1 LAFTNWALVFV
12 QNPLKI
18 IYLKNGKIKCLMYL
32 RQTLI
37 PMRFQAIQT
46 AQSRK
51 ISKVKTDVSDIP
63 NLFGSLVFG
72 PDAMKEYLGKEAY
85 RAVNDSIKTGLPLH
99 RDIAQKI
106 ADGMKQW
113 ALEKGAT
120 SFSHWFQPLT
130 GLTAEKHDS
139 FYEVWGGKAIEKFSA
154 GSLVQQEPDASS
166 LPSGGLRN
174 TFEARGYTAWD
185 PSSPAFIME
194 KASGK
199 TLCIPTIFV
208 SYHGEALD
216 YKAPLLKTMALLNKA
231 ATQVCNYFDK
241 NVTHVGASLGIEQEY
256 FLVDKALYDARPD
269 LVMTGRTVFG
279 HAPAKGQ
286 QMDDHYFGAIPARV
300 FNFMYDLELES
311 MKLGIPLRTRHNE
324 VAPGQYECAPMFEE
338 INLAVDHNQLL
349 MDLMEEIGRKHGFKS
364 IVHEKPFAGINGSG
378 KHNNWS
384 LITNTGVNL
393 LSPGSNPNSNLQ
405 FLTFFINTIKAF
417 HDSAPILRASIA
429 SASNDHR
436 LGANEAPPAIMS
448 AFIGSTLTKVL
459 NDFKSNKKTTEKA
472 SNNEVISIHNLPE
485 ILKDN
490 TDRNRTSPF
499 AFTGNKFEFRAVGSS
514 ENCGRPM
521 IALNAA
527 VANQLIQF
535 KKDVDA
541 LVAKKK
547 KTEDAI
553 FEVLKGYLKSSEKVL
568 FEGNGYSDEWAAEAE
583 KRGLQNVK
591 NSVDSLD
598 AYLSKMAEDIFVKN
612 GIFTK
617 EELHARY
624 EIKLEDYIKKIQIEG
639 RIMDELVYTHIMPA
653 ALHYQKRLADTINSM
668 LASGANKASTKGLS
682 EILNEVATHTNAL
695 KASTDKMV
703 DERRKANTIDDAKKK
718 AQTYCNKVKGLFD
731 EIRLHADKLEHL
743 IDDDLWKLPK
753 YREILFVR

>member
-1 LAFTNWALVFV
+1 MLVLSS
-12 QNPLKI
+12 QNF
-18 IYLKNGKIKCLMYL
+18 
-32 RQTLI
+32 LI
-37 PMRFQAIQT
+37 MRFQAIQT

-51 ISKVKTDVSDIP
+51 ISKVKTDISDIP
-63 NLFGSLVFG
+63 ALFGSNVFG
-72 PDAMKEYLGKEAY
+72 HDAMKEYLGKEAFK
-85 RAVNDSIKTGLPLH
+85 AVHEAIKTGLPIQ
-99 RDIAQKI
+99 RDVAQKI

-139 FYEVWGGKAIEKFSA
+139 FYEVWDGKAIEKFSA

-241 NVTHVGASLGIEQEY
+241 NVKHVGASLGIEQEY
-256 FLVDKALYDARPD
+256 FLVDKAIYDARPD
-269 LVMTGRTVFG
+269 LIMTGRTVFG
-279 HAPAKGQ
+279 HAPARGQ
-286 QMDDHYFGAIPARV
+286 QMDDHYFGAIPSRV

-349 MDLMEEIGRKHGFKS
+349 MDLMEELGRKHGFKALL
-364 IVHEKPFAGINGSG
+364 HEKPFAGINGSG

-384 LITNTGVNL
+384 LITDTGVNL
-393 LSPGSNPNSNLQ
+393 LSPGSNPNANLQ

-417 HDSAPILRASIA
+417 HDSAPVLRASIA

-459 NDFKSNKKTTEKA
+459 NDFKSNKKTADKGA
-472 SNNEVISIHNLPE
+472 DAEVINIHNLPE

-527 VANQLIQF
+527 VASQLIQF

-553 FEVLKGYLKSSEKVL
+553 HEVLKGYLKASEKVL

-583 KRGLQNVK
+583 KRGLQNIK

-598 AYLSKMAEDIFVKN
+598 SYLSKTADDIFVKT

-624 EIKLEDYIKKIQIEG
+624 EIKLEDYVKKIQIEG
-639 RIMDELVYTHIMPA
+639 RIMDELVYTHILPS

-668 LASGANKASTKGLS
+668 LASGATKASVKGLTDL
-682 EILNEVATHTNAL
+682 LNEMAGHTNGL
-695 KASTDKMV
+695 KTSTDKMV
-703 DERRKANTIDDAKKK
+703 DERKAANTITDTKKK
-718 AQTYCNKVKGLFD
+718 AQAYCNKVKVSFD
-731 EIRLHADKLEHL
+731 VIRRHADKLEHL

>member
-1 LAFTNWALVFV
+1 
-12 QNPLKI
+12 
-18 IYLKNGKIKCLMYL
+18 
-32 RQTLI
+32 
-37 PMRFQAIQT
+37 MRFQAIQI

-51 ISKVKTDVSDIP
+51 FPKVKTDVSDIP
-63 NLFGSLVFG
+63 SLFGMNVFG
-72 PDAMKEYLGKEAY
+72 HDAMKEYLSKEAFK
-85 RAVNDSIKTGLPLH
+85 AVNEAIKESRTVP
-99 RDIAQKI
+99 RDIAQKV
-106 ADGMKQW
+106 ADGMKSW
-113 ALEKGAT
+113 ALDKGAT
-120 SFSHWFQPLT
+120 SFTHWFQPLT

-139 FYEVWGGKAIEKFSA
+139 FYEVWDGKAIEKFSA

-216 YKAPLLKTMALLNKA
+216 YKAPLLKTMALINTA

-241 NVTHVGASLGIEQEY
+241 NVKHVGSSLGIEQEY
-256 FLVDKALYDARPD
+256 FLIDKAVYDARPD
-269 LVMTGRTVFG
+269 IIMTGRTVFG
-279 HAPAKGQ
+279 HAPSKGQ
-286 QMDDHYFGAIPARV
+286 QMEDHYFGAIPSRT

-349 MDLMEEIGRKHGFKS
+349 MDLMEEVGRKHGFK
-364 IVHEKPFAGINGSG
+364 VLLHEKPFAGVNGSG

-384 LITNTGVNL
+384 LITDTGVNL
-393 LSPGSNPNSNLQ
+393 LSPGNDPASNLQ

-417 HDSAPILRASIA
+417 HDSAPVLRASIA

-459 NDFKSNKKTTEKA
+459 KDFEANKKTAVKP
-472 SNNEVISIHNLPE
+472 SDNKIINVHNLPD
-485 ILKDN
+485 ILVDN

-527 VANQLIQF
+527 VANQLIKF
-535 KKDVDA
+535 KKEVDA
-541 LVAKKK
+541 LISKKK
-547 KTEDAI
+547 KPEEAI
-553 FEVLKGYLKSSEKVL
+553 VEVLKGYLKDSKKVL
-568 FEGNGYSDEWAAEAE
+568 FEGNGYSDEWAAEAK
-583 KRGLQNVK
+583 KRGLQNIK
-591 NSVDSLD
+591 NSVEAVD
-598 AYLSKMAEDIFVKN
+598 AYLSKTADEIFVKT

-617 EELHARY
+617 SELHARY

-639 RIMDELVYTHIMPA
+639 RIMDELAHTHIIPA
-653 ALHYQKRLADTINSM
+653 AVAYQTRLADAINSM
-668 LASGANKASTKGLS
+668 TQAGIAKTSLKTLTELLKEISGH
-682 EILNEVATHTNAL
+682 LNEFKTAVDN
-695 KASTDKMV
+695 MV
-703 DERRKANTIDDAKKK
+703 EERKAANNLSDTKQK
-718 AQTYCNKVKGLFD
+718 AMAYCHKVQVTFD
-731 EIRLHADKLEHL
+731 KIRRHADKMEML
-743 IDDDLWKLPK
+743 IDDDLWTLVK
-753 YREILFVR
+753 YRELLFVR

>member
-1 LAFTNWALVFV
+1 
-12 QNPLKI
+12 
-18 IYLKNGKIKCLMYL
+18 
-32 RQTLI
+32 
-37 PMRFQAIQT
+37 MRFQALQT

-51 ISKVKTDVSDIP
+51 ILKVKTDVSDIP
-63 NLFGSLVFG
+63 ALFGSNVFG
-72 PDAMKEYLGKEAY
+72 HDAMKEYLSKEAFK
-85 RAVNDSIKTGLPLH
+85 AVNEAVKAGTTVQ
-99 RDIAQKI
+99 RDIAQKV
-106 ADGMKQW
+106 ADGMKRW

-139 FYEVWGGKAIEKFSA
+139 FYEVWDGKAIEKFSA

-185 PSSPAFIME
+185 PSSPAFIIE
-194 KASGK
+194 KTSGK

-241 NVTHVGASLGIEQEY
+241 NVKHVGASLGIEQEY
-256 FLVDKALYDARPD
+256 FLVDKALHDARPD
-269 LVMTGRTVFG
+269 LIMTGRTVFG

-286 QMDDHYFGAIPARV
+286 QMEDHYFGAIPARV

-364 IVHEKPFAGINGSG
+364 LVHEKPFAGINGSG

-384 LITNTGVNL
+384 LITDTGVNL
-393 LSPGSNPNSNLQ
+393 LSPGTNPNSNLQ
-405 FLTFFINTIKAF
+405 FLTFFITTIKAF
-417 HDSAPILRASIA
+417 HDCAPILRASIA

-448 AFIGSTLTKVL
+448 VFIGSTLTKVVS
-459 NDFKSNKKTTEKA
+459 DFESNKKTAPKA
-472 SNNEVISIHNLPE
+472 SDNKVINVHNLPD
-485 ILKDN
+485 IMVDN

-527 VANQLIQF
+527 VANQLIKF
-535 KKDVDA
+535 KKEVDA
-541 LVAKKK
+541 LVAKKTK
-547 KTEDAI
+547 LEDAI
-553 FEVLKGYLKSSEKVL
+553 HQVLKGYLKESKKVL
-568 FEGNGYSDEWAAEAE
+568 FEGNGYSDEWAEEAK
-583 KRGLQNVK
+583 KRGLENIK

-598 AYLSKMAEDIFVKN
+598 SYLSKMADEIFVKN

-617 EELHARY
+617 SELHARY
-624 EIKLEDYIKKIQIEG
+624 EIKLEDFVKKIQIEG
-639 RIMDELVYTHIMPA
+639 RIMDELVHTHILPSA
-653 ALHYQKRLADTINSM
+653 ILYQKRLADTIQSIT
-668 LASGANKASTKGLS
+668 LAGVAKADSKGLVD
-682 EILNEVATHTNAL
+682 LLKEVSKHTNEL
-695 KASTDKMV
+695 KIAVDMMVEQRKQANVITD
-703 DERRKANTIDDAKKK
+703 TKKK
-718 AQTYCNKVKGLFD
+718 ALAYCNIVRASFD
-731 EIRLHADKLEHL
+731 VIRNHADKLEHL

-753 YREILFVR
+753 YRELLFVR

>member
-1 LAFTNWALVFV
+1 
-12 QNPLKI
+12 
-18 IYLKNGKIKCLMYL
+18 
-32 RQTLI
+32 
-37 PMRFQAIQT
+37 MRFQAIQT

-51 ISKVKTDVSDIP
+51 ILKVKTDVSDIP
-63 NLFGSLVFG
+63 SLYGSSVFG
-72 PDAMKEYLGKEAY
+72 HDAMKEYLSKEAFK
-85 RAVNDSIKTGLPLH
+85 AVNEAVRKGTTVQ
-99 RDIAQKI
+99 RDIAQKV
-106 ADGMKQW
+106 ADGMKRW

-120 SFSHWFQPLT
+120 SFTHWFQPLT

-139 FYEVWGGKAIEKFSA
+139 FYEVWDGKAIEKFSA

-185 PSSPAFIME
+185 PSSPAFIIE

-216 YKAPLLKTMALLNKA
+216 YKAPLLKTMALLSKA
-231 ATQVCNYFDK
+231 ASEVCNYFDK
-241 NVTHVGASLGIEQEY
+241 KVNHVGSSLGIEQEY
-256 FLVDKALYDARPD
+256 FLVDKALHDARPD

-300 FNFMYDLELES
+300 FNFMYDLELEC

-349 MDLMEEIGRKHGFKS
+349 MDLMEEVGRKHGFKALL
-364 IVHEKPFAGINGSG
+364 HEKPFAGINGSG

-393 LSPGSNPNSNLQ
+393 LSPGADPSTNLQ
-405 FLTFFINTIKAF
+405 FLTFFIIAIKAF
-417 HDSAPILRASIA
+417 QESSSILRASIA

-448 AFIGSTLTKVL
+448 VFIGTTLTKVL
-459 NDFKSNKKTTEKA
+459 MDFEANKKTAPKA
-472 SNNEVISIHNLPE
+472 SDNKVINVHNLPD
-485 ILKDN
+485 IMVDN

-527 VANQLIQF
+527 MADQLIKF
-535 KKDVDA
+535 KKSVDA
-541 LVAKKK
+541 LIAKKK
-547 KTEDAI
+547 KQEDAI
-553 FEVLKGYLKSSEKVL
+553 QEVLKGYLKDSKKVL
-568 FEGNGYSDEWAAEAE
+568 FEGNGYSDEWAEEAK
-583 KRGLQNVK
+583 KRGLENIK
-591 NSVDSLD
+591 NSVDSFD
-598 AYLSKMAEDIFVKN
+598 SYLSKAAEEIFVKN

-617 EELHARY
+617 AELHARY

-639 RIMDELVYTHIMPA
+639 RIMDELVYTHILPA
-653 ALHYQKRLADTINSM
+653 AMQYQHRLAEAI
-668 LASGANKASTKGLS
+668 
-682 EILNEVATHTNAL
+682 VATTNAGISKANNSAMIDLLKEVSGHTNGL
-695 KASTDKMV
+695 KTSVDRMV
-703 DERRKANTIDDAKKK
+703 EERKKSNNIDDSKKK
-718 AQTYCNKVKGLFD
+718 ALAYCNNVKPIFD
-731 EIRLHADKLEHL
+731 EIRRHADKLEHL

>member
-1 LAFTNWALVFV
+1 
-12 QNPLKI
+12 
-18 IYLKNGKIKCLMYL
+18 
-32 RQTLI
+32 
-37 PMRFQAIQT
+37 MRFKAIQV
-46 AQSRK
+46 AQSRT
-51 ISKVKTDVSDIP
+51 IPQINTDVTDIP
-63 NLFGSLVFG
+63 SLFGINTFG
-72 PDAMKEYLGKEAY
+72 KEAMKEYLSKDVYESVNKTIKAGKT
-85 RAVNDSIKTGLPLH
+85 IQ
-99 RDIAQKI
+99 RDIAQKV
-106 ADGMKQW
+106 ADGMKRW
-113 ALEKGAT
+113 ALDKGAI
-120 SFSHWFQPLT
+120 SFTHWFQPLT

-139 FYEVWGGKAIEKFSA
+139 FYEVWEGKAIEKFSA
-154 GSLVQQEPDASS
+154 NSLSQQEPDASS

-216 YKAPLLKTMALLNKA
+216 YKAPLLKTMALLSNA
-231 ATQVCNYFDK
+231 ATAVCNYFDNTVK
-241 NVTHVGASLGIEQEY
+241 HVGASLGIEQEY
-256 FLVDKALYDARPD
+256 FLIDRALYDARPD
-269 LVMTGRTVFG
+269 LVLTGRTVLG
-279 HAPAKGQ
+279 QSPAKGQ
-286 QMDDHYFGAIPARV
+286 QLEDHYFGAIPSRV

-349 MDLMEEIGRKHGFKS
+349 MDLMEEVGRKHGFK
-364 IVHEKPFAGINGSG
+364 VLLHEKPFAGINGSG

-384 LITNTGVNL
+384 LITDKGNNL
-393 LSPGSNPNSNLQ
+393 LSPGNDPLSNLQ
-405 FLTFFINTIKAF
+405 FLTFFINIIKAF
-417 HDSAPILRASIA
+417 DYSAPLLRASIA
-429 SASNDHR
+429 SAANDHR

-448 AFIGSTLTKVL
+448 VFIGSTLTKVL
-459 NDFKSNKKTTEKA
+459 NDFEAGKKSKTENDNKKI
-472 SNNEVISIHNLPE
+472 NIHNLPD
-485 ILKDN
+485 ILVDN

-527 VANQLIQF
+527 VANQLIAF

-541 LVAKKK
+541 LIAKKK

-553 FEVLKGYLKSSEKVL
+553 KEVLKSYLKTSKKVL
-568 FEGNGYSDEWAAEAE
+568 FEGNGYSDEWAAEAK
-583 KRGLQNVK
+583 KRGLENIK
-591 NSVDSLD
+591 NTIGSLEI
-598 AYLSKMAEDIFVKN
+598 YLSKMADDIFVKN

-639 RIMDELVYTHIMPA
+639 RILEEMVYTLVIPA
-653 ALHYQKRLADTINSM
+653 AIEYQKKLADSCNSSVNAGISKKNMKQTLDFLEEIWSLTEM
-668 LASGANKASTKGLS
+668 LKK
-682 EILNEVATHTNAL
+682 EV
-695 KASTDKMV
+695 DIMV
-703 DERRKANTIDDAKKK
+703 EHRKKANVLTDTTKK
-718 AQTYCNKVKGLFD
+718 AKAYCNNVKPCFD
-731 EIRLHADKLEHL
+731 IIRKCSDKLERY
-743 IDDDLWKLPK
+743 IDNDIWKVLK
-753 YREILFVR
+753 YRELLFVK

>member
-1 LAFTNWALVFV
+1 
-12 QNPLKI
+12 
-18 IYLKNGKIKCLMYL
+18 
-32 RQTLI
+32 
-37 PMRFQAIQT
+37 MRFQAIQT

-51 ISKVKTDVSDIP
+51 ICKVKTDISDIP
-63 NLFGSLVFG
+63 ALFGSNVFG
-72 PDAMKEYLGKEAY
+72 HDAMKEYLGKEAFK
-85 RAVNDSIKTGLPLH
+85 AVNEAVKTGLPIQ
-99 RDIAQKI
+99 RDVAQKI

-139 FYEVWGGKAIEKFSA
+139 FYEVWDGKAIEKFSA

-241 NVTHVGASLGIEQEY
+241 NVKHVGASLGIEQEY
-256 FLVDKALYDARPD
+256 FLVDKAIYDARPD
-269 LVMTGRTVFG
+269 LIMTGRTVFG
-279 HAPAKGQ
+279 HAPARGQ
-286 QMDDHYFGAIPARV
+286 QMDDHYFGAIPSRV

-349 MDLMEEIGRKHGFKS
+349 MDLMEELGRKHGFKALL
-364 IVHEKPFAGINGSG
+364 HEKPFAGINGSG

-384 LITNTGVNL
+384 LITDTGVNL
-393 LSPGSNPNSNLQ
+393 LSPGSNPNANLQ

-417 HDSAPILRASIA
+417 HDSAPVLRASIA

-459 NDFKSNKKTTEKA
+459 NDFKSNKKISDKSTD
-472 SNNEVISIHNLPE
+472 NEVINIHNLPE

-521 IALNAA
+521 ITLNAA
-527 VANQLIQF
+527 VACQLIQF

-553 FEVLKGYLKSSEKVL
+553 HEVLKGYLKASEKVL
-568 FEGNGYSDEWAAEAE
+568 FEGNGYSEEWAVEAE
-583 KRGLQNVK
+583 KRGLQNIK

-598 AYLSKMAEDIFVKN
+598 SYLGKNADEIFVKT

-639 RIMDELVYTHIMPA
+639 RIMDELVYTHFLPA
-653 ALHYQKRLADTINSM
+653 ALQYQKRLADTINSM
-668 LASGANKASTKGLS
+668 ISSGSTKTSIKGLADL
-682 EILNEVATHTNAL
+682 LNEIAGHTNNL
-695 KASTDKMV
+695 KTSTDNMV
-703 DERRKANTIDDAKKK
+703 DERKAANNISDTKQK
-718 AQTYCNKVKGLFD
+718 AQAYCNKVKVSFD
-731 EIRLHADKLEHL
+731 LIRRHADKLEHL

>member
-1 LAFTNWALVFV
+1 
-12 QNPLKI
+12 
-18 IYLKNGKIKCLMYL
+18 
-32 RQTLI
+32 
-37 PMRFQAIQT
+37 MRFQAIQT

-51 ISKVKTDVSDIP
+51 ILKVKTDVSDIP
-63 NLFGSLVFG
+63 SLFGSLVFG
-72 PDAMKEYLGKEAY
+72 QDAMKEYLSKDAFK
-85 RAVNDSIKTGLPLH
+85 AVNEAVKAGTTVQ
-99 RDIAQKI
+99 RDIAQKV
-106 ADGMKQW
+106 ADGMKRW
-113 ALEKGAT
+113 ALENGAT

-139 FYEVWGGKAIEKFSA
+139 FYEVWDGKAIEKFSA

-216 YKAPLLKTMALLNKA
+216 YKAPLLKTMALLNNA
-231 ATQVCNYFDK
+231 ATAVCNYFDK
-241 NVTHVGASLGIEQEY
+241 NVKHVGASLGIEQEY
-256 FLVDKALYDARPD
+256 FLVDKALHDARPD
-269 LVMTGRTVFG
+269 LMMTGRTVFG

-349 MDLMEEIGRKHGFKS
+349 MDLMEEVGRRHGFKS
-364 IVHEKPFAGINGSG
+364 LLHEKPFAGINGSG

-384 LITNTGVNL
+384 LITDTGVNL
-393 LSPGSNPNSNLQ
+393 LSPGNNPIENLQ
-405 FLTFFINTIKAF
+405 FLTFFIISIKAF
-417 HDSAPILRASIA
+417 ADAAPILRASIA

-448 AFIGSTLTKVL
+448 VFIGSSLTKVL
-459 NDFKSNKKTTEKA
+459 KDFESNKKGSSKTDDNK
-472 SNNEVISIHNLPE
+472 NKVINVHNLPD
-485 ILKDN
+485 IMVDN

-521 IALNAA
+521 ITLNAA
-527 VANQLIQF
+527 VANQLIKF
-535 KKDVDA
+535 KKEVDA
-541 LVAKKK
+541 LISKKS

-553 FEVLKGYLKSSEKVL
+553 YEVLKGYLKESKKVL
-568 FEGNGYSDEWAAEAE
+568 FEGNGYSEEWAAEAE
-583 KRGLQNVK
+583 KRGLENIK

-598 AYLSKMAEDIFVKN
+598 AYLTKTAEEIFVKN

-617 EELHARY
+617 SELHARY
-624 EIKLEDYIKKIQIEG
+624 EIKLEDYVKKIQIEG
-639 RIMDELVYTHIMPA
+639 RIMDELVHSHILPSAIM
-653 ALHYQKRLADTINSM
+653 YQNRLAETINSVS
-668 LASGANKASTKGLS
+668 AAGVSKAANKGLTD
-682 EILNEVATHTNAL
+682 LLKEVADHTNAL
-695 KASTDKMV
+695 KFAVDNMV
-703 DERRKANTIDDAKKK
+703 EERKKANAIEDSKKK
-718 AQTYCNKVKGLFD
+718 AQAYCNNVKGSFD
-731 EIRLHADKLEHL
+731 VIRRHADKLEHL

>member
-1 LAFTNWALVFV
+1 
-12 QNPLKI
+12 
-18 IYLKNGKIKCLMYL
+18 
-32 RQTLI
+32 
-37 PMRFQAIQT
+37 MRFQAIQT

-51 ISKVKTDVSDIP
+51 ISKVKTDISDIP
-63 NLFGSLVFG
+63 ALFGSNVFG
-72 PDAMKEYLGKEAY
+72 HDAMKDYLSKDAFK
-85 RAVNDSIKTGLPLH
+85 AVNEAIKASSTIQ
-99 RDIAQKI
+99 RDIAQKV
-106 ADGMKQW
+106 ADGMKRW

-139 FYEVWGGKAIEKFSA
+139 FYEVWDGKAIEKFSA

-185 PSSPAFIME
+185 PSSPAFIIE
-194 KASGK
+194 KTSGK

-231 ATQVCNYFDK
+231 ATDVCHYFDK

-256 FLVDKALYDARPD
+256 FLVDKALHDARPD
-269 LVMTGRTVFG
+269 LIMTGRTVFG

-286 QMDDHYFGAIPARV
+286 QMEDHYFGSIPARV
-300 FNFMYDLELES
+300 FNFMYDLELEA

-324 VAPGQYECAPMFEE
+324 VAPAQYECAPMFEE

-349 MDLMEEIGRKHGFKS
+349 MDLMDEVGRKHGFKS
-364 IVHEKPFAGINGSG
+364 LVHEKPFAGVNGSG

-384 LITNTGVNL
+384 LITDTGVNL
-393 LSPGSNPNSNLQ
+393 LSPGSNPNANLQ
-405 FLTFFINTIKAF
+405 FLTFFIVTIKAF
-417 HDSAPILRASIA
+417 HDSAPLLRASIA

-448 AFIGSTLTKVL
+448 AFIGSTLTRVL
-459 NDFKSNKKTTEKA
+459 EDFKSNKKTTDT
-472 SNNEVISIHNLPE
+472 SDDNVVINVHNLPE

-521 IALNAA
+521 ITLNAA
-527 VANQLIQF
+527 VANQLIEF

-541 LVAKKK
+541 LVSKKK

-553 FEVLKGYLKSSEKVL
+553 YEVLIGYLKASEKVL

-583 KRGLQNVK
+583 KRGLENIK
-591 NSVDSLD
+591 NSVESLD
-598 AYLSKMAEDIFVKN
+598 AYLGELADDIFVKN
-612 GIFTK
+612 NIFTK

-624 EIKLEDYIKKIQIEG
+624 EIKLEDYIKKIEIEG
-639 RIMDELVYTHIMPA
+639 SIMDELVYTHIIPSA
-653 ALHYQKRLADTINSM
+653 IIYQKRLADAINAM
-668 LASGANKASTKGLS
+668 IAAGAAKNSSKGLVDL
-682 EILNEVATHTNAL
+682 LNLVSGHLNDL
-695 KASTDKMV
+695 KSSTDKMV
-703 DERRKANTIDDAKKK
+703 IEREKANAIETTREK
-718 AQTYCNKVKGLFD
+718 AMAYCNVVRSLFD
-731 EIRLHADKLEHL
+731 EIRLHADTLEHL

>member
-1 LAFTNWALVFV
+1 
-12 QNPLKI
+12 
-18 IYLKNGKIKCLMYL
+18 
-32 RQTLI
+32 
-37 PMRFQAIQT
+37 MRFQAIQT

-51 ISKVKTDVSDIP
+51 IIKVKTDVSDIP
-63 NLFGSLVFG
+63 SLYGSSVFG
-72 PDAMKEYLGKEAY
+72 QEAMKEYLSKDAFKAVHEAVK
-85 RAVNDSIKTGLPLH
+85 AGTTVK
-99 RDIAQKI
+99 RDLAQKV
-106 ADGMKQW
+106 ADGMKRW
-113 ALEKGAT
+113 ALDNGAT
-120 SFSHWFQPLT
+120 SFTHWFQPLT

-139 FYEVWGGKAIEKFSA
+139 FYEVWDGKAIEKFSA

-185 PSSPAFIME
+185 PSSPAFIIE

-216 YKAPLLKTMALLNKA
+216 YKAPLLKTMALLSKA
-231 ATQVCNYFDK
+231 ASQVCRYFDK
-241 NVTHVGASLGIEQEY
+241 NVHHVGSSLGIEQEY
-256 FLVDKALYDARPD
+256 FLVDKALHDARPD

-324 VAPGQYECAPMFEE
+324 VAPAQYECAPMFEE

-349 MDLMEEIGRKHGFKS
+349 MDLMEEVGRKHGFKALL
-364 IVHEKPFAGINGSG
+364 HEKPFAGINGSG

-384 LITNTGVNL
+384 MITNTGVNL
-393 LSPGSNPNSNLQ
+393 LNPGSDPGSNLQ
-405 FLTFFINTIKAF
+405 FLTFFIITIKAF
-417 HDSAPILRASIA
+417 HDCAPILRASIA

-448 AFIGSTLTKVL
+448 VFIGSTLTKVL
-459 NDFKSNKKTTEKA
+459 KDFESNKKTAAKLSDTK
-472 SNNEVISIHNLPE
+472 VINIHNLPD
-485 ILKDN
+485 IMVDN

-527 VANQLIQF
+527 VADRLLKF
-535 KKDVDA
+535 SKEVDA
-541 LVAKKK
+541 LVARKKK
-547 KTEDAI
+547 PEDAI
-553 FEVLKGYLKSSEKVL
+553 TEVLKSYLKDCKKVL
-568 FEGNGYSDEWAAEAE
+568 FEGNGYSDEWAEEAK
-583 KRGLQNVK
+583 KRGLQNIK
-591 NSVDSLD
+591 NAVDSFD
-598 AYLSKMAEDIFVKN
+598 SYLSKTAEEVFVKN

-617 EELHARY
+617 AELHARY
-624 EIKLEDYIKKIQIEG
+624 EIKLEEYIKKIQIEG
-639 RIMDELVYTHIMPA
+639 RIMDELVYTHILPSA
-653 ALHYQKRLADTINSM
+653 IQYQNRLAGTIQAATLAGIGKTENKSMHDLLKEVTGHINGLKTSVDQMVEERKKANNLNETKGKAHAYCNQVKPLFDTI
-668 LASGANKASTKGLS
+668 
-682 EILNEVATHTNAL
+682 
-695 KASTDKMV
+695 
-703 DERRKANTIDDAKKK
+703 R
-718 AQTYCNKVKGLFD
+718 Y
-731 EIRLHADKLEHL
+731 HADKLEHL

-753 YREILFVR
+753 YRELLFVR

>member
-1 LAFTNWALVFV
+1 
-12 QNPLKI
+12 
-18 IYLKNGKIKCLMYL
+18 
-32 RQTLI
+32 
-37 PMRFQAIQT
+37 MRFQAIQT

-63 NLFGSLVFG
+63 SLFGSNVFG
-72 PDAMKEYLGKEAY
+72 PDAMKEYMSKDALK
-85 RAVNDSIKTGLPLH
+85 AVNEAAKTGSSIQ

-241 NVTHVGASLGIEQEY
+241 NVNNVSASLGIEQEY

-279 HAPAKGQ
+279 HAPARGQ
-286 QMDDHYFGAIPARV
+286 QMDDHYFGAIPSRV

-324 VAPGQYECAPMFEE
+324 VAPGQYECAPMFED

-349 MDLMEEIGRKHGFKS
+349 MDLMEEVGRKHGFKS
-364 IVHEKPFAGINGSG
+364 LLHEKPFAGINGSG

-417 HDSAPILRASIA
+417 HDSAPVLRASIA

-459 NDFKSNKKTTEKA
+459 NDFKTNNKTSKDPA
-472 SNNEVISIHNLPE
+472 DNEVITIHNLPE

-527 VANQLIQF
+527 VANQLLEF
-535 KKDVDA
+535 KQDVDA
-541 LVAKKK
+541 LIAKKK

-553 FEVLKGYLKSSEKVL
+553 FEVLKGYLIASEKAL
-568 FEGNGYSDEWAAEAE
+568 FEGNGYSEEWAEEAE
-583 KRGLQNVK
+583 KRGLENVK
-591 NSVDSLD
+591 NSVESLD
-598 AYLSKMAEDIFVKN
+598 SYLSEIANTIFVKN

-639 RIMDELVYTHIMPA
+639 RIMDELVYTHILPPS
-653 ALHYQKRLADTINSM
+653 LQYQKTLADTINSM
-668 LASGANKASTKGLS
+668 LSSGATKASTHGLS
-682 EILNEVATHTNAL
+682 ELLNEISNHTNSL
-695 KASTDKMV
+695 KMATDLMV
-703 DERRKANTIDDAKKK
+703 NERKLANTIADTKQK
-718 AQTYCNKVKGLFD
+718 AHAYCNKVKASFD
-731 EIRLHADKLEHL
+731 EIRFHADKLEHL

>member
-1 LAFTNWALVFV
+1 
-12 QNPLKI
+12 
-18 IYLKNGKIKCLMYL
+18 
-32 RQTLI
+32 
-37 PMRFQAIQT
+37 MRFQAIQT

-51 ISKVKTDVSDIP
+51 ISKVKTDISDIP
-63 NLFGSLVFG
+63 ALFGSNVFG
-72 PDAMKEYLGKEAY
+72 HDAMKDYLNKDAFK
-85 RAVNDSIKTGLPLH
+85 AVNEAIKTSSTIQ
-99 RDIAQKI
+99 RDIAQKV
-106 ADGMKQW
+106 ADGMKRW
-113 ALEKGAT
+113 ALENGAT

-139 FYEVWGGKAIEKFSA
+139 FYEVWDGKAIEKFSA

-194 KASGK
+194 KTSGK

-231 ATQVCNYFDK
+231 ATDVCNYFDK
-241 NVTHVGASLGIEQEY
+241 NVKHVGASLGIEQEY
-256 FLVDKALYDARPD
+256 FLIDKALHDARPD
-269 LVMTGRTVFG
+269 LIMTGRTVFG

-286 QMDDHYFGAIPARV
+286 QMEDHYFGSIPARV
-300 FNFMYDLELES
+300 FNFMYDLELEA

-324 VAPGQYECAPMFEE
+324 VAPAQYECAPMFEE

-349 MDLMEEIGRKHGFKS
+349 MDLMDEVGRKHGFKS
-364 IVHEKPFAGINGSG
+364 LVHEKPFAGINGSG

-384 LITNTGVNL
+384 LITDTGVNL
-393 LSPGSNPNSNLQ
+393 LSPGTNPNANLQ

-459 NDFKSNKKTTEKA
+459 NDFKSNKKPSDSVA
-472 SNNEVISIHNLPE
+472 DGEVINVHNLPE

-521 IALNAA
+521 ITLNAA
-527 VANQLIQF
+527 VANQLLQF

-541 LVAKKK
+541 LVGKKK

-568 FEGNGYSDEWAAEAE
+568 FEGNGYSDEWAAEAK
-583 KRGLQNVK
+583 KRGLENIK

-598 AYLSKMAEDIFVKN
+598 AYLSKAAQDIFVKN

-624 EIKLEDYIKKIQIEG
+624 EIKLEDYVKKIQIEG
-639 RIMDELVYTHIMPA
+639 RIMDELVYTHIIPSA
-653 ALHYQKRLADTINSM
+653 IQYQKRLADAINAMVS
-668 LASGANKASTKGLS
+668 AGATKASTKGLL
-682 EILNEVATHTNAL
+682 ELLNEVSGHVNGL
-695 KASTDKMV
+695 KASTDNMIN
-703 DERRKANTIDDAKKK
+703 ERKKANAIESSREK
-718 AQTYCNKVKGLFD
+718 ANAYCTKVFASFE
-731 EIRLHADKLEHL
+731 EIRGHADNLEHL

-753 YREILFVR
+753 YRELLFVR

>member
-1 LAFTNWALVFV
+1 
-12 QNPLKI
+12 
-18 IYLKNGKIKCLMYL
+18 
-32 RQTLI
+32 
-37 PMRFQAIQT
+37 MRSQAIQT

-51 ISKVKTDVSDIP
+51 ILKVKTDVSDIP
-63 NLFGSLVFG
+63 SLFGSLVFG
-72 PDAMKEYLGKEAY
+72 QDAMKEYLSKDAFK
-85 RAVNDSIKTGLPLH
+85 AVNEAVKAGTTVQ
-99 RDIAQKI
+99 RDIAQKV
-106 ADGMKQW
+106 ADGMKRW
-113 ALEKGAT
+113 ALENGAT

-139 FYEVWGGKAIEKFSA
+139 FYEVWDGKAIEKFSA

-216 YKAPLLKTMALLNKA
+216 YKAPLLKTMALLNNA
-231 ATQVCNYFDK
+231 ATAVCNYFDK
-241 NVTHVGASLGIEQEY
+241 NVKHVGASLGIEQEY
-256 FLVDKALYDARPD
+256 FLVDKALHDARPD
-269 LVMTGRTVFG
+269 LMMTGRTVFG

-349 MDLMEEIGRKHGFKS
+349 MDLMEEVGRRHGFKS
-364 IVHEKPFAGINGSG
+364 LLHEKPFAGINGSG

-384 LITNTGVNL
+384 LITDTGVNL
-393 LSPGSNPNSNLQ
+393 LSPGNNPIENLQ
-405 FLTFFINTIKAF
+405 FLTFFIISIKAF
-417 HDSAPILRASIA
+417 ADAAPILRASIA

-448 AFIGSTLTKVL
+448 VFIGSSLTKVL
-459 NDFKSNKKTTEKA
+459 KDFESNKKGNSKA
-472 SNNEVISIHNLPE
+472 DDNKSKVINVHNLPD
-485 ILKDN
+485 IMVDN

-521 IALNAA
+521 ITLNAA
-527 VANQLIQF
+527 VANQLIKF
-535 KKDVDA
+535 KKEVDA
-541 LVAKKK
+541 LISKKS

-553 FEVLKGYLKSSEKVL
+553 YEVLKGYLKESKKVL
-568 FEGNGYSDEWAAEAE
+568 FEGNGYSEEWAAEAE
-583 KRGLQNVK
+583 KRGLENIK

-598 AYLSKMAEDIFVKN
+598 AYLTKTAEEIFVKN

-617 EELHARY
+617 SELHARY
-624 EIKLEDYIKKIQIEG
+624 EIKLEDYVKKIQIEG
-639 RIMDELVYTHIMPA
+639 RIMDELVHSHILPSA
-653 ALHYQKRLADTINSM
+653 ILYQNRLAETINSVS
-668 LASGANKASTKGLS
+668 AAGVSKAANKGLTD
-682 EILNEVATHTNAL
+682 LLKEVADHTNAL
-695 KASTDKMV
+695 KFAVDNMV
-703 DERRKANTIDDAKKK
+703 EERKKANVIEDSKKK
-718 AQTYCNKVKGLFD
+718 AQAYCNNVKGSFD
-731 EIRLHADKLEHL
+731 VIRRHADKLEHL

>member
-1 LAFTNWALVFV
+1 
-12 QNPLKI
+12 
-18 IYLKNGKIKCLMYL
+18 
-32 RQTLI
+32 
-37 PMRFQAIQT
+37 MRFQAIQT

-51 ISKVKTDVSDIP
+51 ILKVKTDVTDIP
-63 NLFGSLVFG
+63 SLFGSLVFG
-72 PDAMKEYLGKEAY
+72 QEAMKEYLSKEAFK
-85 RAVNDSIKTGLPLH
+85 AVNEAVKAGTTVQ
-99 RDIAQKI
+99 RDIAQKV
-106 ADGMKQW
+106 ADGMKRW
-113 ALEKGAT
+113 ALENGAT

-139 FYEVWGGKAIEKFSA
+139 FYEVWDGKAIEKFSA

-231 ATQVCNYFDK
+231 ATAVCNYFDK
-241 NVTHVGASLGIEQEY
+241 NVKHVGASLGIEQEY
-256 FLVDKALYDARPD
+256 FLVDKALHDARPD
-269 LVMTGRTVFG
+269 LMMTGRTVFG

-349 MDLMEEIGRKHGFKS
+349 MDLMEEVGRRHGFKS
-364 IVHEKPFAGINGSG
+364 LLHEKPFAGINGSG

-384 LITNTGVNL
+384 LITDTGVNL
-393 LSPGSNPNSNLQ
+393 LSPGNDPNDNLQ
-405 FLTFFINTIKAF
+405 FLTFFIISIKAF
-417 HDSAPILRASIA
+417 ADAAPILRASIA

-448 AFIGSTLTKVL
+448 VFIGSSLTKVL
-459 NDFKSNKKTTEKA
+459 KDFEANKKGNSKTADNKNKTI
-472 SNNEVISIHNLPE
+472 NVHNLPD
-485 ILKDN
+485 IMVDN

-521 IALNAA
+521 ITLNSA
-527 VANQLIQF
+527 VANQLIKF
-535 KKDVDA
+535 KQEVDT
-541 LVAKKK
+541 LISKKT

-553 FEVLKGYLKSSEKVL
+553 YQVLKGYLKDSKKVL
-568 FEGNGYSDEWAAEAE
+568 FEGNGYSEEWAAEAE
-583 KRGLQNVK
+583 KRGLENVK
-591 NSVDSLD
+591 NSVDALD
-598 AYLSKMAEDIFVKN
+598 AYLTKTAEDIFVKN

-617 EELHARY
+617 SELHARY
-624 EIKLEDYIKKIQIEG
+624 EIKLEDYVKKIQIEG
-639 RIMDELVYTHIMPA
+639 RIMNELVHSHILPSA
-653 ALHYQKRLADTINSM
+653 ILYQSRLAETINAVS
-668 LASGANKASTKGLS
+668 AAGVSKATNKGL
-682 EILNEVATHTNAL
+682 IDLLQEVADHTNAL
-695 KASTDKMV
+695 KTAVDNMV
-703 DERRKANTIDDAKKK
+703 EERKKANVIEDSKKK
-718 AQTYCNKVKGLFD
+718 AQAYCNHVKGTFD
-731 EIRLHADKLEHL
+731 VIRRHADKLEHL

-753 YREILFVR
+753 YREILFIR

>member
-1 LAFTNWALVFV
+1 
-12 QNPLKI
+12 
-18 IYLKNGKIKCLMYL
+18 
-32 RQTLI
+32 
-37 PMRFQAIQT
+37 MRFQAIQT

-51 ISKVKTDVSDIP
+51 ILKVKTDVSDIP
-63 NLFGSLVFG
+63 SLFGSLVFG
-72 PDAMKEYLGKEAY
+72 QDAMKEYLSKDAFK
-85 RAVNDSIKTGLPLH
+85 AVNEAVKAGTTVQ
-99 RDIAQKI
+99 RDIAQKV
-106 ADGMKQW
+106 ADGMKRW
-113 ALEKGAT
+113 ALENGAT

-139 FYEVWGGKAIEKFSA
+139 FYEVWDGKAIEKFSA

-216 YKAPLLKTMALLNKA
+216 YKAPLLKTMALLNNA
-231 ATQVCNYFDK
+231 ATAVCNYFDK
-241 NVTHVGASLGIEQEY
+241 NVKHVGASLGIEQEY
-256 FLVDKALYDARPD
+256 FLVDKALHDARPD
-269 LVMTGRTVFG
+269 LMMTGRTVFG

-349 MDLMEEIGRKHGFKS
+349 MDLMEEVGRRHGFKS
-364 IVHEKPFAGINGSG
+364 LLHEKPFAGINGSG

-384 LITNTGVNL
+384 LITDTGVNL
-393 LSPGSNPNSNLQ
+393 LSPGNNPIENLQ
-405 FLTFFINTIKAF
+405 FLTFFIISIKAF
-417 HDSAPILRASIA
+417 ADAAPILRASIA

-448 AFIGSTLTKVL
+448 VFIGSSLTKVL
-459 NDFKSNKKTTEKA
+459 KDFESNKKGNSKTDDNK
-472 SNNEVISIHNLPE
+472 NKVINVHNLPD
-485 ILKDN
+485 IMVDN

-521 IALNAA
+521 ITLNAA
-527 VANQLIQF
+527 VANQLIKF
-535 KKDVDA
+535 KKEVDA
-541 LVAKKK
+541 LISKKS

-553 FEVLKGYLKSSEKVL
+553 YEVLKGYLKESKKVL
-568 FEGNGYSDEWAAEAE
+568 FEGNGYSEEWAAEAE
-583 KRGLQNVK
+583 KRGLENIK

-598 AYLSKMAEDIFVKN
+598 AYLTKTAEEIFVKN

-617 EELHARY
+617 SELHARY
-624 EIKLEDYIKKIQIEG
+624 EIKLEDYVKKIQIEG
-639 RIMDELVYTHIMPA
+639 RIMDELVHSHILPSA
-653 ALHYQKRLADTINSM
+653 ILYQNRLAETINSVS
-668 LASGANKASTKGLS
+668 AAGVSKAANKGLTD
-682 EILNEVATHTNAL
+682 LLKEVADHTNAL
-695 KASTDKMV
+695 KFAVDNMV
-703 DERRKANTIDDAKKK
+703 EERKKANAIEDSKKK
-718 AQTYCNKVKGLFD
+718 AQAYCNNVKGSFD
-731 EIRLHADKLEHL
+731 VIRRHADKLEHL